1 MSIEDIIPHLYH
13 EKQEDG
19 SLLCA
24 QYALNSLLQ
33 GSYFTAPDLAEIARR
48 LDAEE
53 ASYDD
58 DNTGSASTNMDDTG
72 FFSVQVLDTAL
83 KVWGLDL
90 VGWRGEAMRPYQD
103 TPYTQLAFI
112 LNYQQHWYTLRRF
125 GPASPVLAE
134 DSGIGHWF
142 DLNSLL
148 PEPRWIS
155 KTYLGMVL
163 QQAEADGY
171 SVFVVTQTD
180 PSAPLGLPRVDADD
194 LATIVSESG
203 VSSRP
208 SSSSYATGT
217 SHSTAAAASHDF
229 EGLEDEDYELQA
241 ALQASLMAGSSS
253 DYPMMNFDPPA
264 LTRSNI
270 PLPRGSWTPIDH
282 SSGGQT
288 PTDAPLDPIAASM
301 ARSQQLLQRMT
312 AEQQYAQRE
321 LWGEGHT
328 GRQENND
335 DEELRRAIAESE
347 AMARAEGH
355 GRSEREVDDNNEDRA
370 SSAGLPNFGQPSLLG
385 RGSGDRVY
393 DDDDAELQAALKE
406 SLAQVPDDWVA
417 PDAFQTPSPGLP
429 AAPVTAPAIINSPQS
444 TSSALTDMQ
453 DVESMQSD
461 DGDSAVASSELAE
474 APSREAVSLEEMRR
488 RRLAKFGGY

>member
-1 MSIEDIIPHLYH
+1 MMSVEDMIPHLYH

-24 QYALNSLLQ
+24 QHALNSLLR
-33 GSYFTAPDLAEIARR
+33 SYFTAPDLAEIARG
-48 LDAEE
+48 LDATE

-103 TPYTQLAFI
+103 MPYTQLAFI

-155 KTYLGMVL
+155 KTFLGMVL

-171 SVFVVTQTD
+171 SVFVVTQTN

-203 VSSRP
+203 VSGRSL
-208 SSSSYATGT
+208 SSSYPTGT
-217 SHSTAAAASHDF
+217 SHPTAATSHDF
-229 EGLEDEDYELQA
+229 EGLEDEDYDLQA

-253 DYPMMNFDPPA
+253 DYPMMDFNPPA
-264 LTRSNI
+264 LARSDM
-270 PLPRGSWTPIDH
+270 PLPRGSWSPMDH

-288 PTDAPLDPIAASM
+288 PTDTSLDPVAAST
-301 ARSQQLLQRMT
+301 ARNQQLLQRMT

-328 GRQENND
+328 GRQDDND

-355 GRSEREVDDNNEDRA
+355 GRSEDEEVEDDIEDHA
-370 SSAGLPNFGQPSLLG
+370 SSTVLPNFGQPALVS

-406 SLAQVPDDWVA
+406 SLAQVPDGWVA
-417 PDAFQTPSPGLP
+417 PEAFQEPSLRPP
-429 AAPVTAPAIINSPQS
+429 APVAAPTTINPHQP
-444 TSSALTDMQ
+444 TSSTLTDMQ
-453 DVESMQSD
+453 DVESTQSD
-461 DGDSAVASSELAE
+461 DGDSTVASSEPAE
-474 APSREAVSLEEMRR
+474 APSQEAVSIEEMRR
-488 RRLAKFGGY
+488 RRLAKFGGH